1 MFARSTTW
9 RQGEGRTWQN
19 ATSIKKT
26 FPSRA
31 SRLEG
36 LTSRWAMPAVH
47 SLRMMDR
54 ASRIVARLT
63 SASRI
68 SFPGEEL
75 GHQQVLPL
83 GGELDEPAGGGGRN
97 AHVGHQPH
105 RLSPSIDCGPR
116 GAGVSGERHDALI
129 RGHQYL

>member
-47 SLRMMDR
+47 RLRMMDR

-105 RLSPSIDCGPR
+105 RLSLSIDCGPR
-116 GAGVSGERHDALI
+116 GLVYQASATTRS
-129 RGHQYL
+129 

>member
-36 LTSRWAMPAVH
+36 LTSRWAMPAFH
-47 SLRMMDR
+47 SLRMIDR
-54 ASRIVARLT
+54 ASRIV
-63 SASRI
+63 SRADLRFQDLF
-68 SFPGEEL
+68 SPGEEL

-83 GGELDEPAGGGGRN
+83 GGELDEPVGGGGRD
-97 AHVGHQPH
+97 AH
-105 RLSPSIDCGPR
+105 D
-116 GAGVSGERHDALI
+116 SGFCLA
-129 RGHQYL
+129 